1 VDDVQDLQLAA
12 QPESHFAAL
21 WTASGF
27 SNLAD
32 GIGVTAAPLLAATL
46 TRDPLLVS
54 GLMIAQRLP
63 WFLFVL
69 VSGALVDRLDRRLV
83 MQRANSARFLL
94 LGVLALAVVT
104 GWANLLVLYLVFF
117 CLGTIET
124 LFDNAALAILPLI
137 VEEDEL
143 EDSNGRLFAAST
155 VANELVGPPV
165 GSSLYSLLP
174 SATFFLSALAYG
186 VSSLIMGRIPGR
198 YASSGI
204 RGAALKDEIIEGV
217 RWFWGNRLLRTL
229 GFFAGTF
236 NLVFGATMSVFVLY
250 AQDVLGLDNAA
261 YGVLLATGALG
272 GILGSLLTRRL
283 SDRFGPGTIL
293 LVDAVLS
300 GLAFAGI
307 GLTARAWVVGA
318 MFVLMS
324 SSDMLGNVIIASLRQ
339 AIIPGHLL
347 GRVASAYRL
356 VVLGALPLGALA
368 GGLLA
373 RATTL
378 ATPFWTGGLLLIMV
392 GIAMQPI
399 VNNRTI
405 EVARRS
411 ARQTTSPAP
420 RTALTR

>member
-1 VDDVQDLQLAA
+1 MDDVQDLQLAA

-272 GILGSLLTRRL
+272 GI
-283 SDRFGPGTIL
+283 
-293 LVDAVLS
+293 
-300 GLAFAGI
+300 
-307 GLTARAWVVGA
+307 
-318 MFVLMS
+318 
-324 SSDMLGNVIIASLRQ
+324 
-339 AIIPGHLL
+339 
-347 GRVASAYRL
+347 
-356 VVLGALPLGALA
+356 
-368 GGLLA
+368 
-373 RATTL
+373 
-378 ATPFWTGGLLLIMV
+378 
-392 GIAMQPI
+392 
-399 VNNRTI
+399 
-405 EVARRS
+405 
-411 ARQTTSPAP
+411 
-420 RTALTR
+420 